1 MTGTWPD
8 GSRPGWLLRSKQL
21 KKSSGR
27 RKVIRAKHGTGKAGT
42 GVTTAPVIQYCL
54 EHGPKIRRW
63 RRRRRPPPA
72 TNEKNKNKNNKIN
85 RKERPPDRSV
95 RNRHPIAVRRANS
108 RPQRPGKNG
117 VRPAGRGRRP
127 MGGSLRAVGSG
138 RWAKKCG
145 GKKEGF
151 RGGVVCRPTAG
162 KRDPPPL
169 LIKKNLHVVASRCVL
184 RMGCIVPRY
193 LGYECTHLS
202 TLVVRQV
209 IEGLHIIFQ
218 SWHASDS
225 GFSRSNQCAR
235 RRIEIPPGLAARAE
249 KLRAANLLLLHI
261 GNVSRLREP

>member
-1 MTGTWPD
+1 MFLTGTWPD

-127 MGGSLRAVGSG
+127 MGGSLRAVGGG

-193 LGYECTHLS
+193 LAYECSHPS

-209 IEGLHIIFQ
+209 IEGSHIIFQ
-218 SWHASDS
+218 S
-225 GFSRSNQCAR
+225 
-235 RRIEIPPGLAARAE
+235 
-249 KLRAANLLLLHI
+249 
-261 GNVSRLREP
+261 

>member
-1 MTGTWPD
+1 MFLTGTWPD

-127 MGGSLRAVGSG
+127 MGGELEGGG
-138 RWAKKCG
+138 RWAVGEKVRRKKRGVSGWGRLPTDGGEARSSSSSHQKKSPCCG
-145 GKKEGF
+145 IEVRSPHGLY
-151 RGGVVCRPTAG
+151 CT
-162 KRDPPPL
+162 
-169 LIKKNLHVVASRCVL
+169 S
-184 RMGCIVPRY
+184 VPW
-193 LGYECTHLS
+193 L
-202 TLVVRQV
+202 
-209 IEGLHIIFQ
+209 
-218 SWHASDS
+218 
-225 GFSRSNQCAR
+225 
-235 RRIEIPPGLAARAE
+235 
-249 KLRAANLLLLHI
+249 
-261 GNVSRLREP
+261 